1 MFMLKAV
8 KFSAIFFELFMCF
21 KRIDDCLLILLE
33 ELIVLEFEIFSF
45 G

>member
-1 MFMLKAV
+1 MVMLKAV
-8 KFSAIFFELFMCF
+8 EFSTIFFELFMRF
-21 KRIDDCLLILLE
+21 ERIDDGLLILLE